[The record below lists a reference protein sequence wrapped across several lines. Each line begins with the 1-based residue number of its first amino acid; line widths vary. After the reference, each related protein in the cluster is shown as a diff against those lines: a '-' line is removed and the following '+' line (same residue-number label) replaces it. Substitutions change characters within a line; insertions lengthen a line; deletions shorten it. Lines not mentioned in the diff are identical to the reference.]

1 MALGAEGYDF
11 LRRSRGFSSYAV
23 GYVFVGLGNALLL
36 MAVQTSTQGFFVGYC
51 LFWQG
56 VYGIEMAKFAAG
68 FRLLLFGRIIRLRC
82 VYTGVV
88 YVDYMLVGKS
98 LLGKRRDHVA
108 EICTVD
114 LFRYWIMGNLL
125 DVVVTFPTGDSSVNG
140 IVIYSWIDVVIDP
153 VAVLIDSA
161 KEPIFVAHEAIVL
174 VSSLRLGNNR

>member
-23 GYVFVGLGNALLL
+23 GYVFVGLGNSFLL
-36 MAVQTSTQGFFVGYC
+36 MAVQTSTERNIIGNIV
-51 LFWQG
+51 FWQG
-56 VYGIEMAKFAAG
+56 IHGIEMAKFAAG

-98 LLGKRRDHVA
+98 LLRKGRDHVA
-108 EICTVD
+108 QICTVD

-153 VAVLIDSA
+153 VALLVNSA